1 MNIENLDNS
10 EKINLINQL
19 LKNVSETETIS
30 TLELDVESI
39 LIKIWAKEVINN
51 VLYNEVIIDADLDND
66 IWWRTDELGA
76 NIKGYIYDYA
86 YENGIQ
92 INDI

>member
-1 MNIENLDNS
+1 MNLKNLNNS

-19 LKNVSETETIS
+19 LKDVSETEIIS
-30 TLELDVESI
+30 TLELDIESI

-51 VLYNEVIIDADLDND
+51 VLNCGIIIDADLDSD
-66 IWWRTDELGA
+66 IWWRTDELGE
-76 NIKGYIYDYA
+76 NIKEYIYDYA
-86 YENGIQ
+86 HENDIQ

>member
-19 LKNVSETETIS
+19 LKDVSETEILS

-51 VLYNEVIIDADLDND
+51 VLDCGVIIDADLDSD
-66 IWWRTDELGA
+66 IWWKTDELGS